1 MTRNPAQPEE
11 PLALE
16 FLGTTSGGG
25 NCPNAYRTNR
35 GTYVVQGYRI
45 TDENALRQLHERG
58 MPDTE
63 TAVEI
68 PAGLLR
74 FFRSEG

>member
-1 MTRNPAQPEE
+1 MTLHPAQSEE
-11 PLALE
+11 ALDLE
-16 FLGTTSGGG
+16 FLGTTSAGG

-35 GTYVVQGYRI
+35 GTYVVQGYRV
-45 TDENALRQLHERG
+45 TDEQALRQLHERG

-68 PAGLLR
+68 PAGLLK
-74 FFRSEG
+74 FFPREA